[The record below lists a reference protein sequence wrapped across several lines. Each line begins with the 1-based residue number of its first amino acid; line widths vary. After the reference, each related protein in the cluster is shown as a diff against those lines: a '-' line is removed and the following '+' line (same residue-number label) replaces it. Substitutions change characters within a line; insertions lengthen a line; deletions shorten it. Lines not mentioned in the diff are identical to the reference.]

1 MPRQNAAQIRLRAL
15 DLPPRWCPPE
25 CLYVSAIGSIDGG
38 IQGGPLG
45 PATVFRPAVELGRCG
60 CRH

>member
-1 MPRQNAAQIRLRAL
+1 MPSQNAAQVRLRAL
-15 DLPPRWCPPE
+15 DLPPRWDPPE
-25 CLYVSAIGSIDGG
+25 CLYVSATSSIDGG

-45 PATVFRPAVELGRCG
+45 PAIAFRPAVGLGRCG